1 MSRLTSFL
9 NYLDSEFLQWQ
20 IPCWKFPEE
29 QLILCWKFLEVQQI
43 PCWKFPRERL
53 IPCLRAPGGLV
64 SDLWDCSCLHSF
76 TPLGH
81 CLSVFTR
88 PKS

>member
-1 MSRLTSFL
+1 MSRLTSCL
-9 NYLDSEFLQWQ
+9 NCLDSEFLQWQ
-20 IPCWKFPEE
+20 IP
-29 QLILCWKFLEVQQI
+29 CWKFLEVQQI